1 MTTRLSPVIIT
12 FVVKME
18 VIMLLRNVGICLQ
31 DDMVSWITRPSQL
44 PPCGIQ
50 MSSISICKDT
60 KGTTNRLVW
69 VDWGMVYL
77 IRPFIHSFIH
87 SQALIV
93 QDSPLASL
101 FRGFL
106 ITHIQIH
113 GRTPLDEWSARR
125 RDLYLR
131 RTTQH
136 VDTTEK
142 RPCLERDSNPQSS
155 GRRPTPWTTLPVGS
169 AFRHLLEQKYKKELI

>member
-1 MTTRLSPVIIT
+1 VCNEKVIRRFGRTNYLYLESNPKRDSNRMGMMTTRLSPVLIT
-12 FVVKME
+12 FVVKIE

-60 KGTTNRLVW
+60 KGTTNRLIW

-77 IRPFIHSFIH
+77 IRPFIHS
-87 SQALIV
+87 QALIV
-93 QDSPLASL
+93 QDGPLASL

-106 ITHIQIH
+106 ITHTYRYTVGLLWTSDQPVAETSTYT
-113 GRTPLDEWSARR
+113 G
-125 RDLYLR
+125 
-131 RTTQH
+131 QH
-136 VDTTEK
+136 
-142 RPCLERDSNPQSS
+142 NM
-155 GRRPTPWTTLPVGS
+155 
-169 AFRHLLEQKYKKELI
+169 